1 MFSLPHAVPKFLL
14 LGLMLIGVYG
24 LNIPDSTVSSVPVK
38 LSHMDM
44 LNSDFYTTFNW
55 ACIISLFPAFY
66 SYKKDKD
73 V

>member
-24 LNIPDSTVSSVPVK
+24 LNIPDSTVPSVSVK

-55 ACIISLFPAFY
+55 A
-66 SYKKDKD
+66 
-73 V
+73 